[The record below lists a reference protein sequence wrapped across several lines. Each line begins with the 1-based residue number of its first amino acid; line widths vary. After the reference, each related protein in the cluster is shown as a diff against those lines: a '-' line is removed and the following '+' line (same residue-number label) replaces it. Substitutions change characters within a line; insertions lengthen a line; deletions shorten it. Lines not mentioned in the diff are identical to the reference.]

1 MTAPDPVMAAE
12 TCPCCGA
19 PVSPLDLFF
28 DQTTGLISYD
38 GKIERFSPSRFRLLK
53 KLIDRYPSV
62 VTKDECLAA
71 LSVSDPHPKIVDV
84 QVCTIRRQADR
95 LGLIITTVW
104 GTGYRLELSGQIRAE
119 VLGTQRLVEGR
130 RVRSAVEGGDIS
142 GVRMLRAQGYPLTD
156 IARRLGLTFKAVM
169 TAADIIEAEDTLRRD
184 RTKAA

>member
-1 MTAPDPVMAAE
+1 M
-12 TCPCCGA
+12 
-19 PVSPLDLFF
+19 
-28 DQTTGLISYD
+28 
-38 GKIERFSPSRFRLLK
+38 
-53 KLIDRYPSV
+53 
-62 VTKDECLAA
+62 AA